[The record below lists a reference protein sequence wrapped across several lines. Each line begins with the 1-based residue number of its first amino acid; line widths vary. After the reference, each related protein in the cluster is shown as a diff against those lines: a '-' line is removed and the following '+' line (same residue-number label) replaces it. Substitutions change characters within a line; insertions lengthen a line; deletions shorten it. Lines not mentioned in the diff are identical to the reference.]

1 MSMGSCIFITLEA
14 VVFEINGI
22 EWLWNIFWNLYIM
35 SCSFQK
41 EKKIFWIPSIRR
53 TVHVRHTKAVIVKN
67 ILVLVIVAQ
76 FLFCCWAEF
85 LASKQWFSK
94 FFFFFLV
101 FFYFLKT
108 ESIYFSGFLSSRIT
122 ILQYPSCLLV
132 NCLCHMISCQTKFGY

>member
-22 EWLWNIFWNLYIM
+22 EWLWNILWNSYIM

-41 EKKIFWIPSIRR
+41 EKKIFWIPSIR

-67 ILVLVIVAQ
+67 IFILVIVAQ
-76 FLFCCWAEF
+76 FLFCHWAEF
-85 LASKQWFSK
+85 LASKQWFSM
-94 FFFFFLV
+94 FFFS
-101 FFYFLKT
+101 FLKT
-108 ESIYFSGFLSSRIT
+108 ESIYFSGFLSSHIT

-132 NCLCHMISCQTKFGY
+132 NCLHHMISCQTKFGY